1 MLLEK
6 KIILIKTEINDVAI
20 IIQTLI
26 TLIQPF
32 KWNFGL
38 INNLPSDMIEALE
51 SPQPFIVGI
60 QRKLW
65 DSDCKV

>member
-6 KIILIKTEINDVAI
+6 KIILIKTDISDVAI